1 MFSLS
6 KPILI
11 LLLVIFAGGMNSL
24 SAQDRRVERAEKAFE
39 LRQYHEAV
47 DLYRRAY
54 DRVRRNDR
62 EEATRLMYKV
72 ALSYRYTNQHRMA
85 EAWFNRAVRAGYDD
99 PGALLYLADAMMM
112 NEKYEEAMERYREY
126 ADLVPD
132 DWRGPRGMASVELAM
147 ELREN
152 PTQYEVDDIRILNS
166 RQDDYTPAFG
176 DHRGSTLI
184 FASSRDNALG
194 SLEDPWTGNQPTS
207 FFVSQ
212 QDRAG
217 DWNRPVL
224 LDEGPVNT
232 EFNEGAPSVNLD
244 ATEMFFT
251 RCTRSDGADVGCRIY
266 RASRDGAQWSSP
278 QEVRLTNDSMVT
290 VGHPAISPDGLDL
303 YFAADLPGSMGDRD
317 IWVVS
322 RRGQGDDFGPPRN
335 LGEPVNTRG
344 NEMFPYVRD
353 DGTLYFA
360 SDGHPGMGGL
370 DIFKTTH
377 TPEGWSEPE
386 NVGTP
391 VNSSA
396 DDFGI
401 IFKPGEEKGF
411 FSSNRGRTGAYDIY
425 SFILPPLEL
434 FITGVILD
442 DSTQTV
448 VPGAEVQLVGSDG
461 SLRRVESDREGRYVF
476 DPSIVRE
483 NTRYDIVVN
492 KPGYFAGRGEEST
505 FDVEQ
510 SREFV
515 VDIGIAPIPE
525 TAIELPEI
533 LYGFDSWELQEQFR
547 DSLNGLVRT
556 MNDNPNFVIELASHT
571 DSRGTHAY
579 NDTLSYRRAQAVV
592 DYLVEQGIARE
603 RLEAAGYGMRE
614 PRVLEHDV
622 EREGFL
628 FEAGT
633 ELTEEFIEGLPSE
646 EVQDAAHQMNRRT
659 EFRVLHEDYE
669 PPEEEEA
676 DPEVPVPE
684 EGREDDMRSG
694 GR

>member
-6 KPILI
+6 RLILI
-11 LLLVIFAGGMNSL
+11 LLLLMVAGCMSNL

-39 LRQYHEAV
+39 LRQYHEAI

-62 EEATRLMYKV
+62 EEATRLMFKV
-72 ALSYRYTNQHRMA
+72 ALCYRYTNQHRMA

-99 PGALLYLADAMMM
+99 PEALLFLADAMMM
-112 NEKYEEAMERYREY
+112 NEKYGEALERYREFT
-126 ADLVPD
+126 DLVPD
-132 DWRGPRGMASVELAM
+132 DWRGPRGIASVELAL
-147 ELREN
+147 ELQDK
-152 PTQYEVDDIRILNS
+152 PSQYEVDEIRILNS
-166 RQDDYTPAFG
+166 RQDDYTAAFG

-194 SLEDPWTGNQPTS
+194 DHEDPWTGNQPTS

-266 RASRDGAQWSSP
+266 RASREGAGWGSP
-278 QEVRLTNDSMVT
+278 REVNLTNDSLVT
-290 VGHPAISPDGLDL
+290 VGHPAISPDGLEL
-303 YFAADLPGSMGDRD
+303 YFAADLPGSIGDRD
-317 IWVVS
+317 IWVAS
-322 RRGQGDDFGPPRN
+322 RNSQRDDFGPPRN

-377 TPEGWSEPE
+377 TPEGWTEPE
-386 NVGTP
+386 NVGKP
-391 VNSSA
+391 VNSPA

-401 IFKPGEEKGF
+401 IFKPGEDEGF

-425 SFILPPLEL
+425 YFIDPPLEL
-434 FITGVILD
+434 YITGVVLD
-442 DSTQTV
+442 DSTQTS
-448 VPGAEVQLVGSDG
+448 VPDAQVQLIGSDG
-461 SLRRVESDREGRYVF
+461 SLRRIQSDREGRYIF
-476 DPSIVRE
+476 GPSMVRE
-483 NTRYDIVVN
+483 DTRYDIVVN
-492 KPGYFAGRGEEST
+492 KTGYFAGRGEQST
-505 FDVEQ
+505 LDVQEN
-510 SREFV
+510 REFI

-533 LYGFDSWELQEQFR
+533 LYEFDSWELQEQFK

-592 DYLVEQGIARE
+592 DYLVEQGIDPE

-614 PRVLEHDV
+614 PRVLERDV

-633 ELTEEFIEGLPSE
+633 ELTADFIEGLPSE
-646 EVQDAAHQMNRRT
+646 EIQDAAHQMNRRT
-659 EFRVLHEDYE
+659 EFRVLREDYE
-669 PPEEEEA
+669 PPEEEVPDQE
-676 DPEVPVPE
+676 DPDGNRENDGRPE
-684 EGREDDMRSG
+684 G
-694 GR
+694 G